1 MNFVYILQSEKDG
14 RFYVGMTADV
24 ERRVKEHNRGK
35 SKSTKG
41 YRPWK
46 LMKVEEFDKRS
57 DAREREKYLKGGSG
71 KELIKNWFHSS
82 TG

>member
-1 MNFVYILQSEKDG
+1 MYFVYILQSEEDG
-14 RFYVGMTADV
+14 RFYVGMTGDV
-24 ERRVKEHNRGK
+24 ERRLKEHNRGK

-46 LMKVEEFDKRS
+46 LMKIEEFDKRS
-57 DAREREKYLKGGSG
+57 DARIREKYLKGGSG
-71 KELIKNWFHSS
+71 KELIKYWFHSS